1 MADGG
6 APLSTAGHGGVDLIS
21 DLNDDVLREI
31 ITRLPLMEAARTA
44 VLASRWRYLWRS
56 DRLVLKDVDI
66 HEPARDAVVPR
77 VLADYPGHFRTVIL
91 ADCRLASLDRELPA
105 WPRLLVDKRTEE
117 LLLANRWVMDQ
128 PNPARLLPAD
138 ILRCDS
144 LQELTLDFWT
154 FPSGTEVLLPRLRA
168 LAIVRIVI
176 SEQELECLIAAS
188 PVLESLRLTVN
199 SSKHVRLRSKSLM
212 CALVGLLKVEELTVV
227 DTPLLAR
234 LFLFLSLPLN
244 GVRIRIVCAPNLRVL
259 GYLNTGTHELQIGD
273 SVIRPDRM
281 VSTSTVVPSV
291 QILALTV
298 NFGVFVE
305 VKMLASFLRCFPNVD
320 TLHIQSVLR
329 GPSVT
334 ANEPS
339 GDHHANFWREIS
351 PICCLRSHVKK
362 MVIHN
367 FRGDQNEFEFLKFV
381 AMNAEELQS
390 LLVAS
395 HKDILSSAVKV
406 NETKDELQRLQFP
419 TGISAVLRVSH
430 KAATVWRLGKACI
443 LTIDDPFEC

>member
-105 WPRLLVDKRTEE
+105 WPRLLVDKRTEK
-117 LLLANRWVMDQ
+117 LLLAYRWVMDQ

-273 SVIRPDRM
+273 SVIR
-281 VSTSTVVPSV
+281 
-291 QILALTV
+291 
-298 NFGVFVE
+298 

>member
-31 ITRLPLMEAARTA
+31 ITRLPVREAARTA
-44 VLASRWRYLWRS
+44 VCASRWRYLWRS
-56 DRLVLKDVDI
+56 NRFVLKDADI
-66 HEPARDAVVPR
+66 PEPARDAVVPR

-105 WPRLLVDKRTEE
+105 WPRLLVDKRTV
-117 LLLANRWVMDQ
+117 LLLASTWVMGQ

-154 FPSGTEVLLPRLRA
+154 FPSGTEVVLPRLRT
-168 LAIVRIVI
+168 LTVIRIGI
-176 SEQELECLIAAS
+176 SEQELESSIAAS
-188 PVLESLRLTVN
+188 PVLEFLRLTLN

-212 CALVGLLKVEELTVV
+212 CALVGLPELEELTVV

-234 LFLFLSLPLN
+234 LFLFLSLPLY

-259 GYLNTGTHELQIGD
+259 GYLNTGTQKLQIGD
-273 SVIRPDRM
+273 SVIGPDRM

-291 QILALTV
+291 KILALTV

-320 TLHIQSVLR
+320 TLHIESALR

-395 HKDILSSAVKV
+395 HNEILSSAEKV
-406 NETKDELQRLQFP
+406 NEIKDELQRLQFP
-419 TGISAVLRVSH
+419 TGISAVLRVSPTAAILWQVE
-430 KAATVWRLGKACI
+430 KAFI
-443 LTIDDPFEC
+443 LKIDDPFEC

>member
-1 MADGG
+1 MTSSVRSSPASPSWKPPAPPSSLPAG
-6 APLSTAGHGGVDLIS
+6 APTGSSSRTLTSTSPRATPWSPESSPTTRATSAPSSSPTAGSPPWTVSSPPGRAS
-21 DLNDDVLREI
+21 SS
-31 ITRLPLMEAARTA
+31 TSARRNSFSPTDG
-44 VLASRWRYLWRS
+44 SWTS
-56 DRLVLKDVDI
+56 
-66 HEPARDAVVPR
+66 PTPR
-77 VLADYPGHFRTVIL
+77 AFF
-91 ADCRLASLDRELPA
+91 
-105 WPRLLVDKRTEE
+105 
-117 LLLANRWVMDQ
+117 
-128 PNPARLLPAD
+128 PAD

-234 LFLFLSLPLN
+234 LFLFLSLTLN

-320 TLHIQSVLR
+320 TLHIQSALR

-367 FRGDQNEFEFLKFV
+367 FRGDQNEL
-381 AMNAEELQS
+381 N
-390 LLVAS
+390 
-395 HKDILSSAVKV
+395 SSSSS
-406 NETKDELQRLQFP
+406 P
-419 TGISAVLRVSH
+419 
-430 KAATVWRLGKACI
+430 
-443 LTIDDPFEC
+443 